1 MLNPVKTLC
10 DKLNNICVQNAT
22 IEETPE
28 FDEKSFCDWR
38 KKVRKVAYNKAKYNN
53 NGNKVK

>member
-1 MLNPVKTLC
+1 MLNPVKTLR

-28 FDEKSFCDWR
+28 FDEISFCNWR
-38 KKVRKVAYNKAKYNN
+38 KKVRKVAHNKAKYNKNRN
-53 NGNKVK
+53 NMV